1 MHPAGD
7 PAEIPDLAPLID
19 HAQLQP
25 RLGAKTVEQCCKEAL
40 HHGFAG
46 VCLASRWMPQ
56 ARRWLG
62 ERGSV
67 KLVSVVSFPF
77 GASASA
83 IKRAEAEWAVE
94 AGADELDLVP
104 DFALLLDGELTALHD
119 QIAQLVELSLPVKL
133 ILEADQLTADQL
145 ETLVEVALDAGVAF
159 LKTGSGYGQ
168 PASPQLVQR
177 LHKLASGRARIKAS
191 GGIRSLEQA
200 IQLVQAGAE
209 RLGTSRGVELVA
221 AQRG

>member
-25 RLGAKTVEQCCKEAL
+25 RLGAETVEQCCKEAL

-46 VCLASRWMPQ
+46 VCLASRWMPE

-67 KLVSVVSFPF
+67 KLISVVSFPF

-145 ETLVEVALDAGVAF
+145 DTLVEVALDAGVAF

-209 RLGTSRGVELVA
+209 RLGTSHGVELVT
-221 AQRG
+221 AQQG

>member
-25 RLGAKTVEQCCKEAL
+25 RLGAETVEQCCKEAL

-145 ETLVEVALDAGVAF
+145 DTLVEVALDAGVAF

>member
-19 HAQLQP
+19 HAQLKP
-25 RLGAKTVEQCCKEAL
+25 RLGAETVEQCCKEAL

-46 VCLASRWMPQ
+46 VCLASRWMPE

-67 KLVSVVSFPF
+67 KLISVVSFPF

-145 ETLVEVALDAGVAF
+145 DTLVEVALDAGVAF

-209 RLGTSRGVELVA
+209 RLGTSRGVELIT

>member
-1 MHPAGD
+1 MRPAGD

-25 RLGAKTVEQCCKEAL
+25 RLGAETVERCCKEAL

-62 ERGSV
+62 ERGPV
-67 KLVSVVSFPF
+67 KLISVVGFPF
-77 GASASA
+77 GASDSS

-119 QIAQLVELSLPVKL
+119 QIAQLVELSVPLKL
-133 ILEADQLTADQL
+133 ILEADLVGQSCLYAHPLVNDMTLGLSGADLLRFTAY
-145 ETLVEVALDAGVAF
+145 
-159 LKTGSGYGQ
+159 TGHQ
-168 PASPQLVQR
+168 PQL
-177 LHKLASGRARIKAS
+177 LSFA
-191 GGIRSLEQA
+191 
-200 IQLVQAGAE
+200 
-209 RLGTSRGVELVA
+209 
-221 AQRG
+221 

>member
-25 RLGAKTVEQCCKEAL
+25 RLGSETVEQCCKEAL

-77 GASASA
+77 GSSASA

-145 ETLVEVALDAGVAF
+145 DTLVEVALDAGVAF

-209 RLGTSRGVELVA
+209 RLGTSRGVELVT

>member
-1 MHPAGD
+1 VHPAGD

-19 HAQLQP
+19 HALLQP
-25 RLGAKTVEQCCKEAL
+25 RLGAEAVERCCSEAL

-62 ERGSV
+62 ARGSV
-67 KLVSVVSFPF
+67 KLISVVGFPF
-77 GASASA
+77 GACDSS

-119 QIAQLVELSLPVKL
+119 QIAQLVELGLPLKL
-133 ILEADQLTADQL
+133 ILEADQLTVEQL
-145 ETLVEVALDAGVAF
+145 ETLVEVGLDAGVAF
-159 LKTGSGYGQ
+159 LNTGSGYGD
-168 PASPQLVQR
+168 PANAQLVRR
-177 LHKLASGRARIKAS
+177 LHQLAAGRARVKAS
-191 GGIRSLEQA
+191 GGIRTLEQA
-200 IQLVQAGAE
+200 IELVQAGAE
-209 RLGTSRGVELVA
+209 RLGTSRGVALAE

>member
-25 RLGAKTVEQCCKEAL
+25 RLGSETVEQCCKEAL

-77 GASASA
+77 GSNASA

-145 ETLVEVALDAGVAF
+145 DTLVEVALDAGVAF

-209 RLGTSRGVELVA
+209 RLGTSRGVELVT